1 MLSVRIE
8 YVLRRSSPLQAT
20 PTTLATGRR
29 PTAEEA
35 ERLWKAWV
43 TKRDARARDHL
54 VLSYAPMVRYLA
66 IRKVRELPT
75 HCELDDLVSCGL
87 LALVASVDRFDPAKG
102 ATFEQFAWTRVAG
115 AIVDELRRQDWASRS
130 VRRLGREIERTREKL
145 TMRNGAPPTDAD
157 LARELKMTA
166 AELRERLEEVERA
179 ALLSLNAPTRGAAD
193 GGPVE
198 IGETLEADPGDHD
211 PELMVLS
218 NERGETL
225 RSAIA
230 GLSHREQKVLVLFHV
245 HQLTG
250 AEIGRELGVT
260 ESRVSQILA
269 GVRVTLRE
277 RLDAYDRGSGGAVA
291 A

>member
-1 MLSVRIE
+1 
-8 YVLRRSSPLQAT
+8 
-20 PTTLATGRR
+20 
-29 PTAEEA
+29 
-35 ERLWKAWV
+35 
-43 TKRDARARDHL
+43 
-54 VLSYAPMVRYLA
+54 
-66 IRKVRELPT
+66 
-75 HCELDDLVSCGL
+75 
-87 LALVASVDRFDPAKG
+87 
-102 ATFEQFAWTRVAG
+102 
-115 AIVDELRRQDWASRS
+115 
-130 VRRLGREIERTREKL
+130 
-145 TMRNGAPPTDAD
+145 
-157 LARELKMTA
+157 
-166 AELRERLEEVERA
+166 
-179 ALLSLNAPTRGAAD
+179 
-193 GGPVE
+193 
-198 IGETLEADPGDHD
+198 
-211 PELMVLS
+211 MVLS